1 MSNAVLKSATLKAR
15 MARGSTIRC
24 LGAHD
29 ALSARIGQEEGFE
42 AIWASG
48 LGVSSAR
55 GVPDANILGM
65 HDMLQ
70 AAWMIDRAVNVP
82 VIADCDIGF
91 GDAAVVSHMVRD
103 FELAGIAAVCMD
115 DKVFPKLN
123 SFANGRQELAP
134 IGEFVGKIAAA
145 KNAQRSD
152 TFLVFARVEAL
163 IAGLDVA
170 TALERARAYAD
181 VGADAILI
189 HSKAKA
195 PDEIL
200 EFINRWDRDLP
211 LVLVPTTYPSLTLE
225 TIEALQK
232 VRVVIYANQ
241 ALRAGI
247 RAMRAVLSSIRQ
259 TGSTV
264 AVEEHIASVREVFD
278 LQDMPT
284 FLDTQERFKDRSPV
298 LTALVQATAAE

>member
-1 MSNAVLKSATLKAR
+1 MFNAALKSDTLKAR
-15 MARGSTIRC
+15 MARGSVIRC

-42 AIWASG
+42 AVWASG

-65 HDMLQ
+65 QDMLQ
-70 AAWMIDRAVNVP
+70 AAWSIDRAVNVP

-91 GDAAVVSHMVRD
+91 GDAGVVSHMVRE
-103 FELAGIAAVCMD
+103 FEQAGIAGVCIE

-134 IGEFVGKIAAA
+134 IGQFAGKIAAA

-152 TFLVFARVEAL
+152 SFQVFARVEAL

-170 TALERARAYAD
+170 TALERARAYAAA
-181 VGADAILI
+181 GADAILI

-195 PDEIL
+195 PDEIVD
-200 EFINRWDRDLP
+200 FINRWDRDLP
-211 LVLVPTTYPSLTLE
+211 LVLVPTTYPSLTLA
-225 TIEALQK
+225 TVEALQK
-232 VRVVIYANQ
+232 VRIVIYANQ

-247 RAMRAVLSSIRQ
+247 RAMRTVLASIRQ

-264 AVEEHIASVREVFD
+264 AIEEDIATVREVFE
-278 LQDMPT
+278 LQDMPA
-284 FLDTQERFKDRSPV
+284 FLDTQQRYGDLSQMP
-298 LTALVQATAAE
+298 AAIAAE